1 MGANPDREWRAYFCA
16 THNSREGNASTKC
29 PDCGRYMDLEEKD
42 TSSGRDMR
50 TYRCRHCGRSEDVD
64 YGIAL
69 WQVLSDAR
77 EADEVQSRNRDAAD
91 VEAGEK
97 KA

>member
-1 MGANPDREWRAYFCA
+1 M
-16 THNSREGNASTKC
+16 S
-29 PDCGRYMDLEEKD
+29 LEEKD

-50 TYRCRHCGRSEDVD
+50 TYRCSACGRTEDVD

-77 EADEVQSRNRDAAD
+77 EAEERRSSSDGDKAYSGDPKGRAHWLRRFVRAFW
-91 VEAGEK
+91 GK
-97 KA
+97 KGRRAK

>member
-1 MGANPDREWRAYFCA
+1 ME
-16 THNSREGNASTKC
+16 C
-29 PDCGRYMDLEEKD
+29 PVCGHEMNLEEKD

-50 TYRCRHCGRSEDVD
+50 TYRCGYCGRLEDVD

-77 EADEVQSRNRDAAD
+77 EAEESRSRSQGDETY
-91 VEAGEK
+91 GEDRRA
-97 KA
+97 KAHRLPRFIHALWQKMRHRAQ

>member
-1 MGANPDREWRAYFCA
+1 ME
-16 THNSREGNASTKC
+16 C
-29 PDCGRYMDLEEKD
+29 PACGHEMTLEEKD

-50 TYRCRHCGRSEDVD
+50 TYRCRECGRSEDVD

-77 EADEVQSRNRDAAD
+77 EAAESQPARPVSQAAGGKRQKILQIVSALWRGNRDRS
-91 VEAGEK
+91 
-97 KA
+97 

>member
-1 MGANPDREWRAYFCA
+1 ME
-16 THNSREGNASTKC
+16 C
-29 PDCGRYMDLEEKD
+29 PVCGHEVTLDEKD

-50 TYRCRHCGRSEDVD
+50 TYRCRQCGGPEDVD

-77 EADEVQSRNRDAAD
+77 EAAESQSARPGDQAHRTAGGKRQKIFQIIRALWRGNR
-91 VEAGEK
+91 GRS
-97 KA
+97 

>member
-1 MGANPDREWRAYFCA
+1 M
-16 THNSREGNASTKC
+16 S
-29 PDCGRYMDLEEKD
+29 LEEKD

-69 WQVLSDAR
+69 WQALSDAG
-77 EADEVQSRNRDAAD
+77 EADEIQPPGQDARANDEAAREKSWAMPRLARTFWSAIRKRSR
-91 VEAGEK
+91 
-97 KA
+97 

>member
-1 MGANPDREWRAYFCA
+1 ME
-16 THNSREGNASTKC
+16 C
-29 PDCGRYMDLEEKD
+29 PACGHEMTLEEKD

-50 TYRCRHCGRSEDVD
+50 TYRCRECGRSEDID

-77 EADEVQSRNRDAAD
+77 DGAESQPARPVSQAAGRKRQKILQIISALWRGNRDRS
-91 VEAGEK
+91 
-97 KA
+97 

>member
-1 MGANPDREWRAYFCA
+1 M
-16 THNSREGNASTKC
+16 KC
-29 PDCGRYMDLEEKD
+29 PNCAREMFLEEKD

-64 YGIAL
+64 NGIAL

-77 EADEVQSRNRDAAD
+77 EAEEEQARSQVAQG
-91 VEAGEK
+91 EASGREASKISQWAKAIRRRIGERRE
-97 KA
+97 